1 MPHNRVEEGRD
12 VIQPETVLE
21 RCERNDTFST
31 SSMDSEKAP
40 PKSVVTRH
48 RPSLKMERRKG
59 SRGRGLERGI
69 PLSLVE
75 ILTEHIGESFE
86 VKFSR
91 SKPPC
96 SPL

>member
-21 RCERNDTFST
+21 KTRKKRYLQHEFHGFR
-31 SSMDSEKAP
+31 EKAH
-40 PKSVVTRH
+40 PKSVVARH

-75 ILTEHIGESFE
+75 ILTESFLY
-86 VKFSR
+86 VLQR
-91 SKPPC
+91 
-96 SPL
+96 